1 MANLPIE
8 IKFKIYLRDLNQ
20 CTKCKRKAEDGTKLK
35 IANIIP
41 RAAGGTDNI
50 QNLKTLCD
58 ECAIDYQGKGGHY
71 FAPLKK
77 HNRIPAE
84 YAIGIL
90 KQALKNY
97 RSNYEKRDLSF
108 DETYAASN
116 APGLVRGINPL
127 FHPLPKN
134 AVIAAALAL
143 DGEGKILLE
152 GNRIKLQ

>member
-1 MANLPIE
+1 MENLPIE
-8 IKFKIYLRDLNQ
+8 TKFKIYLRDLNQ
-20 CTKCKRKAEDGTKLK
+20 CTSCNKKAEDGVKLK
-35 IANIIP
+35 IANITP
-41 RAAGGTDNI
+41 RAAGGTNNV
-50 QNLKTLCD
+50 QNLKTLCE
-58 ECAIDYQGKGGHY
+58 ECSINYEGKGRQY

-97 RSNYEKRDLSF
+97 RSNYENKELSF
-108 DETYAASN
+108 EETYAASN

-143 DGEGKILLE
+143 NGEGKILLE